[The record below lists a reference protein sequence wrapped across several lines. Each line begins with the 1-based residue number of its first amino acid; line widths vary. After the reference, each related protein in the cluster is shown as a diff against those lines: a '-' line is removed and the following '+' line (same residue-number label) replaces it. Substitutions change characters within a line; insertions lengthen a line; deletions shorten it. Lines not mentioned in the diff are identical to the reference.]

1 MDVFSVNSL
10 PAWPNVPNVC
20 DGLLL
25 KTIIQIS
32 SKELGRDPGQGWL

>member
-1 MDVFSVNSL
+1 MDVFSVKSTRHG
-10 PAWPNVPNVC
+10 PMFPTC
-20 DGLLL
+20 GLLL